1 MNHVALIGRL
11 TADPE
16 LKRTT
21 NGNSACNFTLAV
33 NRYKKTEG
41 QPDADF
47 IRCKAFGKTAENLC
61 RYQHKGSLIAVSG
74 SIQTGSYEKDGQ
86 RHYTTDILVGS
97 VEFLEKKE
105 NGAQTGFTGA
115 NSGYQ
120 PQQPAYSQPYQPNSG
135 YQTPPQ
141 AGYQP
146 YGDGLYGGKFGI
158 SAATAS
164 VQPALSAKFR
174 LSDAAAGRISALWT
188 GTTSRPAPGTAVRIQ
203 LQQVAYSQPYQPN
216 SGYQT
221 PPQAGYQP
229 YGQAPQAAQPQ
240 APQYEYNYNKYN
252 DHGQLNPAP
261 QPQDALGISSD
272 DLPF

>member
-16 LKRTT
+16 LKRTA

-33 NRYKKTEG
+33 NRYKKVEG

-61 RYQHKGSLIAVSG
+61 RYMHKGSQMAVTG

-86 RHYTTDILVGS
+86 KHYTTDILVGS

-120 PQQPAYSQPYQPNSG
+120 AQQPAYSQPYQA
-135 YQTPPQ
+135 QT
-141 AGYQP
+141 
-146 YGDGLYGGKFGI
+146 
-158 SAATAS
+158 
-164 VQPALSAKFR
+164 
-174 LSDAAAGRISALWT
+174 
-188 GTTSRPAPGTAVRIQ
+188 
-203 LQQVAYSQPYQPN
+203 AYSQPQQ
-216 SGYQT
+216 GY
-221 PPQAGYQP
+221 AQP
-229 YGQAPQAAQPQ
+229 YGQAAQAAQPQ
-240 APQYEYNYNKYN
+240 APQYEYNYNKYDSQGN
-252 DHGQLNPAP
+252 LNQAP
-261 QPQDALGISSD
+261 QDTLGISSD

>member
-16 LKRTT
+16 LKRTAS
-21 NGNSACNFTLAV
+21 GNSACNFTLAV
-33 NRYKKTEG
+33 NRYKKVEG

-61 RYQHKGSLIAVSG
+61 RYMHKGSQMAVTG

-105 NGAQTGFTGA
+105 NGAQAGFTGA

-120 PQQPAYSQPYQPNSG
+120 AQQPAYSQPYQA
-135 YQTPPQ
+135 QT
-141 AGYQP
+141 
-146 YGDGLYGGKFGI
+146 
-158 SAATAS
+158 
-164 VQPALSAKFR
+164 
-174 LSDAAAGRISALWT
+174 
-188 GTTSRPAPGTAVRIQ
+188 
-203 LQQVAYSQPYQPN
+203 AYSQPQQ
-216 SGYQT
+216 GY
-221 PPQAGYQP
+221 AQP
-229 YGQAPQAAQPQ
+229 YGQAAQPQ

-252 DHGQLNPAP
+252 DQGQLNPAP

>member
-1 MNHVALIGRL
+1 MNHVDLIGRL

-16 LKRTT
+16 LKRTA

-47 IRCKAFGKTAENLC
+47 IRCRAFGKTADNLC
-61 RYQHKGSLIAVSG
+61 HYMHKGGRIAVTG

-86 RHYTTDILVGS
+86 KHYTTDILVGS

-120 PQQPAYSQPYQPNSG
+120 AQQPAYSQPYQPNSG

-146 YGDGLYGGKFGI
+146 YG
-158 SAATAS
+158 
-164 VQPALSAKFR
+164 
-174 LSDAAAGRISALWT
+174 
-188 GTTSRPAPGTAVRIQ
+188 
-203 LQQVAYSQPYQPN
+203 
-216 SGYQT
+216 
-221 PPQAGYQP
+221 
-229 YGQAPQAAQPQ
+229 QAAQPQ
-240 APQYEYNYNKYN
+240 APQYEYNYNKYDSQGN
-252 DHGQLNPAP
+252 LNQAP
-261 QPQDALGISSD
+261 QAAPNPLGITSD

>member
-1 MNHVALIGRL
+1 MNHVDLIGRL

-16 LKRTT
+16 LKRTA

-33 NRYKKTEG
+33 NRYKKVEG

-74 SIQTGSYEKDGQ
+74 SIQTGSYMKEAQKV
-86 RHYTTDILVGS
+86 YTTDILIAS

-120 PQQPAYSQPYQPNSG
+120 QQQTGYNQPYQGNQG
-135 YQTPPQ
+135 Y
-141 AGYQP
+141 AQP
-146 YGDGLYGGKFGI
+146 
-158 SAATAS
+158 
-164 VQPALSAKFR
+164 V
-174 LSDAAAGRISALWT
+174 
-188 GTTSRPAPGTAVRIQ
+188 
-203 LQQVAYSQPYQPN
+203 
-216 SGYQT
+216 
-221 PPQAGYQP
+221 QAGYQP
-229 YGQAPQAAQPQ
+229 YGQAPQAAQSQ
-240 APQYEYNYNKYN
+240 ATEYDWNYNKYDQN
-252 DHGQLNPAP
+252 GNLNPAP